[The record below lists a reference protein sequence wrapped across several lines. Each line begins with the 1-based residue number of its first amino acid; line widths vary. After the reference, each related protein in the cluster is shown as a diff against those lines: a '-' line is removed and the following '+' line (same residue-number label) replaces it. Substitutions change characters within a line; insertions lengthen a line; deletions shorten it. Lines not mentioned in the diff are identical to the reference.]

1 MRKFAA
7 MIILLAYLAFCIF
20 LLASFGSRLTGL
32 HPLFQMLF
40 YIIAGLIWIIPLRY
54 LFAWMNANET
64 EPED

>member
-1 MRKFAA
+1 M
-7 MIILLAYLAFCIF
+7 
-20 LLASFGSRLTGL
+20 TGL